1 MADKAPLRAKPWIS
15 PTNTANGF
23 SLGNLVAA
31 LSSWTLAP
39 LCRLACSES
48 AVPRTPLNCAG
59 EGVHECTSAPP
70 HAIMGHVAATIFKF
84 SFNTSHCSQIVDPNP
99 LEISFFGPNATF
111 INITEKNLIA
121 EATGMSHLSKE
132 NKGTCTKRFYES
144 LRDVFSRRGLVLII
158 VTIALFLD
166 NMLLTTVVP
175 IVPNFLLTTK
185 AHHLVNTILDTTTY
199 NCTSKALL
207 KSTLSEAVLSLIPVA
222 WASRAHVV
230 LSMDDFL
237 DPSRASKEEKMRVQ
251 KLLDRINTLASD
263 CNLNVTKLAIQMRQS
278 HMERENFRVGMLFAS
293 KSIVQLVVNPF
304 VGPLT
309 NRIGYSIPM
318 FTGFL
323 IMFCSTIVFAFGESY
338 TVLLIARAIQGA
350 GSACSS
356 VSGMGTIATFYT
368 DSKERTRAFGTALS
382 GLALGVLV
390 GPTFGGIVYQFV
402 DKRAPFLMLAVL
414 ALLDGVLQIVI
425 LKPSIRPEQERGAPI
440 VRLLRDPYI
449 LVAAGALTFGNIGIA
464 ILEPA
469 LPMWMKEH
477 MNADNWAQ
485 GIAFLPAS
493 VSYLLGT
500 NIFGIVAHRIG
511 HCKRL
516 GHLIVPT
523 FGLGLSMGMVD
534 ASMMPQMGIL
544 VDLRHVA
551 VYGSVYAIADVA
563 FCLGF
568 AFGPAVGGCVAQ
580 SAGFSWTIWGIAIVS
595 ALYSPLLIF
604 LRNPPSRGEIQPLT
618 GGKEQA
624 PNIAKKGNTED
635 FALGGALGYDP
646 TEGGQKAYD
655 YGVD

>member
-1 MADKAPLRAKPWIS
+1 MEPSPKQNKTAGIGRFHEWLR
-15 PTNTANGF
+15 G
-23 SLGNLVAA
+23 
-31 LSSWTLAP
+31 
-39 LCRLACSES
+39 
-48 AVPRTPLNCAG
+48 
-59 EGVHECTSAPP
+59 
-70 HAIMGHVAATIFKF
+70 
-84 SFNTSHCSQIVDPNP
+84 
-99 LEISFFGPNATF
+99 
-111 INITEKNLIA
+111 
-121 EATGMSHLSKE
+121 
-132 NKGTCTKRFYES
+132 
-144 LRDVFSRRGLVLII
+144 VFSRRGLVLII

-166 NMLLTTVVP
+166 NMLLTTVGNIISPLVP

-185 AHHLVNTILDTTTY
+185 ASHLVNTILDTTAY
-199 NCTSKALL
+199 NCTSKTLL

-222 WASRAHVV
+222 WASRAHVA

-237 DPSRASKEEKMRVQ
+237 EPSRASREERIHVK
-251 KLLDRINTLASD
+251 KLLDRIYTLASD

-338 TVLLIARAIQGA
+338 KVLLIARAIQGA

-368 DSKERTRAFGTALS
+368 DSKGRTRAFGTALS

-402 DKRAPFLMLAVL
+402 DKKAPFLMLAVL
-414 ALLDGVLQIVI
+414 ALMDGVLQIVI

-440 VRLLRDPYI
+440 IKLLRDPYI

-511 HCKRL
+511 HWLSAFIGMILCSICLLCIPFSRRL

-568 AFGPAVGGCVAQ
+568 AFGPAIGGCVAQ

-604 LRNPPSRGEIQPLT
+604 LRNPPSGGELQPLT
-618 GGKEQA
+618 GGKERV
-624 PNIAKKGNTED
+624 PDSGNEGNTEN
-635 FALGGALGYDP
+635 FSLGDALGYDP

-655 YGVD
+655 YGID

>member
-1 MADKAPLRAKPWIS
+1 MEHLPKQD
-15 PTNTANGF
+15 
-23 SLGNLVAA
+23 
-31 LSSWTLAP
+31 
-39 LCRLACSES
+39 
-48 AVPRTPLNCAG
+48 
-59 EGVHECTSAPP
+59 
-70 HAIMGHVAATIFKF
+70 
-84 SFNTSHCSQIVDPNP
+84 
-99 LEISFFGPNATF
+99 
-111 INITEKNLIA
+111 
-121 EATGMSHLSKE
+121 EATWTS
-132 NKGTCTKRFYES
+132 RFYEC
-144 LRDVFSRRGLVLII
+144 LQGVFSRRGLVLII

-175 IVPNFLLTTK
+175 IIPSFLLTTK
-185 AHHLVNTILDTTTY
+185 ARHLVDTILDTTTY

-207 KSTLSEAVLSLIPVA
+207 KSTLSEAVLSMVPVA

-237 DPSRASKEEKMRVQ
+237 DPSKASKEEKRRVQ
-251 KLLDRINTLASD
+251 KLLDRIDTLASD
-263 CNLNVTKLAIQMRQS
+263 CNLNVTKLTIQMRQA

-323 IMFCSTIVFAFGESY
+323 IMFASTIVFAFGESY
-338 TVLLIARAIQGA
+338 TVLLIARAMQGA

-425 LKPSIRPEQERGAPI
+425 LKPSVRPEQERGAPI
-440 VRLLRDPYI
+440 VKLLRDPYI

-511 HCKRL
+511 HWLSAFIGMILCSICLLCIPFSKRL
-516 GHLIVPT
+516 GHLIVPN

-595 ALYSPLLIF
+595 ALYSPLLLF
-604 LRNPPSRGEIQPLT
+604 LRNPPCRGEIQPLT
-618 GGKEQA
+618 GGKEEA
-624 PNIAKKGNTED
+624 TDIAET
-635 FALGGALGYDP
+635 FPLGDALGYDP

>member
-1 MADKAPLRAKPWIS
+1 MDHS
-15 PTNTANGF
+15 PKQNEST
-23 SLGNLVAA
+23 
-31 LSSWTLAP
+31 WTG
-39 LCRLACSES
+39 RF
-48 AVPRTPLNCAG
+48 
-59 EGVHECTSAPP
+59 HEC
-70 HAIMGHVAATIFKF
+70 
-84 SFNTSHCSQIVDPNP
+84 
-99 LEISFFGPNATF
+99 
-111 INITEKNLIA
+111 
-121 EATGMSHLSKE
+121 
-132 NKGTCTKRFYES
+132 
-144 LRDVFSRRGLVLII
+144 LRGVFSRRGLVLII

-185 AHHLVNTILDTTTY
+185 ARRLANAILDTTTY

-207 KSTLSEAVLSLIPVA
+207 KSTLSEAVLTLIPVA
-222 WASRAHVV
+222 WASRAHVA

-237 DPSRASKEEKMRVQ
+237 DPSRASKEERMHVK
-251 KLLDRINTLASD
+251 KLLDRINTLALD

-309 NRIGYSIPM
+309 NRQNRVFDSYVYRISHHVLLHNRGKGEFVVHTNVDDTHLVFNPN
-318 FTGFL
+318 L
-323 IMFCSTIVFAFGESY
+323 VFAFGESY

-402 DKRAPFLMLAVL
+402 DKKAPFLMLAVL

-425 LKPSIRPEQERGAPI
+425 LKPSIRPEQERGAAI
-440 VRLLRDPYI
+440 VKLLRDPYI
-449 LVAAGALTFGNIGIA
+449 LVAAAFSHVGALTFGNIGIA

-500 NIFGIVAHRIG
+500 NIFGIVAHKIG
-511 HCKRL
+511 HWLSAFIGMILCSICLLCVRLAISLQIPLSHVILLTNLYHKLGIPFSKRL

-624 PNIAKKGNTED
+624 PSIAKKGDTEKIT
-635 FALGGALGYDP
+635 LGDALGYDP